1 MTARSS
7 ASDTW
12 RAYQDGGVRY
22 RCRLMGYRLLCLD
35 AGFSVKIA
43 MEAYPAQ
50 SIIALVACG
59 VGLGFIAS
67 ENQRLTRDGV
77 VYRPITAPGP
87 HLDVGVAYHTDGIA
101 PASQAFLAAARRA
114 GRAMR

>member
-1 MTARSS
+1 MARVGHAVPWSVS
-7 ASDTW
+7 ATVLRPSDGLSAINGA
-12 RAYQDGGVRY
+12 RA
-22 RCRLMGYRLLCLD
+22 
-35 AGFSVKIA
+35 
-43 MEAYPAQ
+43 
-50 SIIALVACG
+50 G

-101 PASQAFLAAARRA
+101 PASQAFLDAARRA